1 MIMIT
6 IDEQEYGILEAKP
19 KMIGFCLPHMTSFS
33 EICGIYFTLYDKNTM
48 RVVYKVIDRAALT
61 YKVIYNGVAYDPAV
75 DNFNKMEILYK
86 KIETDLA
93 LDELE

>member
-1 MIMIT
+1 
-6 IDEQEYGILEAKP
+6 
-19 KMIGFCLPHMTSFS
+19 
-33 EICGIYFTLYDKNTM
+33 M